1 MALSTIKDFLRLEAA
16 AGILLLAAAVLAI
29 VLSNSPASG
38 LYATF
43 LEMRVAV
50 TVNGTGLTKPLLL
63 WINEGLMA
71 IFFLLVSLEI
81 KREFI
86 EGELSTRQKATLPA
100 IAALGGMIAPAL
112 VYWGINHDQPDLLRG
127 WAIPTATDIA
137 FAVGVLSVLGTRAP
151 GSLKILLL
159 ALAIIDDLGA
169 IVIIAVFYTEDLS
182 LVSLTLGG
190 IGIGTLAVLNRA
202 GVSRVAPYAMVGIVL
217 WLCVVKSGV
226 HATMVGVAL
235 GLTIPLRTHGN
246 DGHSPLRHLE
256 EVLHPW
262 VSYAIL
268 PLFAFANAGVL
279 LRGMSLSS
287 LFEPLP
293 LGIGAGLFV
302 GKQLGVMA
310 ATWIAMRSKLAVLP
324 DDVSW
329 LQYYGMALLTGI
341 GFTMSLFIG
350 TLAFDHSDYAASVR
364 IGVLGGSMLS
374 ALAGALV
381 LWLAPART
389 VNDRNVDAEHSTRV
403 RV

>member
-1 MALSTIKDFLRLEAA
+1 MRWRSSTI
-16 AGILLLAAAVLAI
+16 
-29 VLSNSPASG
+29 S
-38 LYATF
+38 
-43 LEMRVAV
+43 
-50 TVNGTGLTKPLLL
+50 
-63 WINEGLMA
+63 
-71 IFFLLVSLEI
+71 
-81 KREFI
+81 
-86 EGELSTRQKATLPA
+86 
-100 IAALGGMIAPAL
+100 
-112 VYWGINHDQPDLLRG
+112 
-127 WAIPTATDIA
+127 
-137 FAVGVLSVLGTRAP
+137 
-151 GSLKILLL
+151 
-159 ALAIIDDLGA
+159 GA
-169 IVIIAVFYTEDLS
+169 IVIIAVFYTENLS

-190 IGIGTLAVLNRA
+190 IGVATLAVLNRV
-202 GVSRVAPYAMVGIVL
+202 GVSRVAPYAAVGIVL

-235 GLTIPLRTHGN
+235 GLTIPLRTRGN

-293 LGIGAGLFV
+293 LGIEAGLFV

-329 LQYYGMALLTGI
+329 LQDHGMALLTGI

-389 VNDRNVDAEHSTRV
+389 VNDGNVDAEH
-403 RV
+403 